1 MNYNTTD
8 QPHSISNILSGILSK
23 MPTHYL
29 FDEKDNLIV
38 LGLGVHLDD
47 PAYDADNDTDSE
59 AEQAVPGGKG
69 QQP

>member
-1 MNYNTTD
+1 
-8 QPHSISNILSGILSK
+8 

-29 FDEKDNLIV
+29 FDEKNNLIV

>member
-1 MNYNTTD
+1 
-8 QPHSISNILSGILSK
+8 
-23 MPTHYL
+23 MPTHYV
-29 FDEKDNLIV
+29 FDEEDSLIV
-38 LGLGVHLDD
+38 LGLGVHQDD